1 NPAVMKSGL
10 YTDVA
15 LQTGT
20 SKLHMSSHL
29 YTAGELVN
37 FPGRRFEVIEILPY
51 SKKLKN
57 HRAFK
62 KANVTT
68 RNFPK
73 QVSEIRKEMKIADG
87 GDNYLFFTT
96 DLNNEKIV
104 LVCNKI

>member
-1 NPAVMKSGL
+1 MKSGL
-10 YTDVA
+10 FTDVA

-20 SKLHMSSHL
+20 LKLHVSSHL
-29 YTAGELVN
+29 YTADELVD
-37 FPGRRFEVIEILPY
+37 FPGRRFEIMEVLPY

-57 HRAFK
+57 HWAFK

-87 GDNYLFFTT
+87 GENYLFFTT
-96 DLNNEKIV
+96 NLNNEKIV
-104 LVCNKI
+104 MVCKKV